1 MIETI
6 ALHHMGLELR
16 DIVWMFKDELMED
29 EEENFKS
36 INIDM
41 SHATARVK
49 TKNEFERCPKTLKE
63 QSSNIPSQIWS
74 SWQGNC
80 RW

>member
-1 MIETI
+1 
-6 ALHHMGLELR
+6 MGLELR

-63 QSSNIPSQIWS
+63 QSSNIPSQI
-74 SWQGNC
+74 
-80 RW
+80 